1 MKLTWTKIDP
11 DNLPEDQTGFALV
24 YYGDREFW
32 AANGET
38 PALHP
43 DRDLIERTDL
53 AFWDDGALC
62 EQGTAHDVFEEW
74 NGKGTPTHFA
84 PIELSAP
91 DAPPQSAPAES
102 SVNVRV
108 VLKGQP
114 EALSIPVDTVDEGFE
129 KTILVGKHLKQHG
142 FKGWA
147 YIGGVLINMSEVQAA
162 YVASPSKLENEDDHN
177 SVGRRLI
184 DSVRELREAFKQ

>member
-1 MKLTWTKIDP
+1 MEVQKRVLPQPSLPMPQDPRHCRTGGTTVKPRWTKIDP

-32 AANGET
+32 DADGET

-62 EQGTAHDVFEEW
+62 EQGTGHDVFEEW
-74 NGKGTPTHFA
+74 NSKGTPTHFA

-91 DAPPQSAPAES
+91 ATDQKMTPHPLAP
-102 SVNVRV
+102 N
-108 VLKGQP
+108 
-114 EALSIPVDTVDEGFE
+114 
-129 KTILVGKHLKQHG
+129 
-142 FKGWA
+142 
-147 YIGGVLINMSEVQAA
+147 Y
-162 YVASPSKLENEDDHN
+162 
-177 SVGRRLI
+177 
-184 DSVRELREAFKQ
+184 